1 MKNKKHAWI
10 FGYNQQSRSIAASLI
25 AEHFTITI
33 IENDEKKFQNALFDG
48 YEHSMLLDVTEDLEL
63 EKLDIKQDDWIL
75 CLMSDEHLNV
85 FLTLSLHSYCTCNKI
100 IAISHSIYSTQK
112 LKMAGANE
120 VIDIYQ
126 VSANR
131 IHNIFE
137 KPIATK
143 LIENFISTDHEIS
156 FKEFTIPKNSFLHG
170 AVINEV
176 DFNKFGLIFTGMI
189 DRELG
194 DEFIFAATN
203 INHKLDSGDI
213 IICIGKDEDLA
224 KFEKYLHKDIV

>member
-1 MKNKKHAWI
+1 VKNKKHAWI
-10 FGYNQQSRSIAASLI
+10 FGYNKQSKSIAASLL

-33 IENDEKKFQNALFDG
+33 IENNEKNFQNAMLDG
-48 YEHSMLLDVTEDLEL
+48 YENSMLLDVTEDLEL

-75 CLMSDEHLNV
+75 CLMNDEHLNV
-85 FLTLSLHSYCTCNKI
+85 YLILSLRAYCACNKI

-112 LKMAGANE
+112 LKIAGANE

-143 LIENFISTDHEIS
+143 LMDNFISDAHQIS

-170 AVINEV
+170 TVINEV
-176 DFNKFGLIFTGMI
+176 DFNKFGLIFIGMS
-189 DRELG
+189 DKELG
-194 DEFIFAATN
+194 DEFVFAATN
-203 INHKLDSGDI
+203 INHKLDIGDI

-224 KFEKYLHKDIV
+224 KFEEYLHKDIV